1 MLWGSHVRQAYDV
14 MERSTHENEC
24 LKTST
29 VQRARTDITVHT
41 RNVAQTQR
49 TARKMTGTDTSS
61 RISDEIFE
69 LSLQTFASSH

>member
-1 MLWGSHVRQAYDV
+1 MKMSVEKPALPREPEYRYS
-14 MERSTHENEC
+14 
-24 LKTST
+24 
-29 VQRARTDITVHT
+29 ITVHT

-49 TARKMTGTDTSS
+49 TARKMTGTDASS